1 MDMEDQDHSG
11 RCMKVCVWKTGHE
24 IADTVAEAVVQC
36 FRTEKRGNNLVHSFG
51 PSIADCAELH
61 HTDEII
67 NGLPNA
73 DVHIGYGVLRGM
85 DEVFRACDK
94 AGKPWFNID
103 KGYWKSG
110 HYDGY
115 YRISLRGT
123 QQTFGLDKLKPDY
136 ERWDKLGLEIFP
148 QVKRESYSLICP
160 PTQAV
165 DAFFEVD
172 KNSDDCWIHD
182 SYRHATGNFKVR
194 TKEAAN
200 VRQRDNNNLQHKLD
214 ECHKV
219 ITFNSSVGWE
229 ALRQGIPVVSDP
241 DHSIVGAYQKMLDID
256 LSKDSNE
263 RRKFFA
269 IQCGL
274 QLTLDEIRS
283 GKLWPLLQTL
293 LTIN

>member
-1 MDMEDQDHSG
+1 
-11 RCMKVCVWKTGHE
+11 MKIAVWRTGHE
-24 IADTVAEAVVQC
+24 IADTVAEVVVQC

-51 PSIADCAELH
+51 SSIADCAELH

-73 DVHIGYGVLRGM
+73 DIHIGYGILRGM

-94 AGKPWFNID
+94 AGKPWFHID
-103 KGYWKSG
+103 KGYWKPG

-123 QQTFGLDKLKPDY
+123 QQTFGLDRLKPDY
-136 ERWDKLGLEIFP
+136 ERWDAFGLSINTKLPTERRLT
-148 QVKRESYSLICP
+148 QLRLVCP
-160 PTQAV
+160 PTDYVA
-165 DAFFEVD
+165 AFFGTDERYWSTMNAGNTSEYLFRR
-172 KNSDDCWIHD
+172 KDCD
-182 SYRHATGNFKVR
+182 RPLQQDLNA
-194 TKEAAN
+194 TKE
-200 VRQRDNNNLQHKLD
+200 
-214 ECHKV
+214 V

-269 IQCGL
+269 IQAGL
-274 QLTLDEIRS
+274 QLRLDEFKS
-283 GKLWPLLQTL
+283 GALWPLLQTL